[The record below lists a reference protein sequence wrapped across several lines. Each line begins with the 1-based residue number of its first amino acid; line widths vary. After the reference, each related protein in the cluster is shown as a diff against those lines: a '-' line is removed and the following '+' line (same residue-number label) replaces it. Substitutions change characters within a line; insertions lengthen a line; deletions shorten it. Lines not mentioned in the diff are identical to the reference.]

1 MDPDGW
7 IPMDGSRWMGR
18 ALDGSALGFKGLDP
32 RGWGRGGGFRDS
44 NVRCMQA
51 SDIHAS
57 VKEKNQKRAL
67 FYDLSLVVNFKGSF
81 LQVRKPPLKETT
93 GEMVGVFRMYN
104 IGQDTRFCPGG
115 DKETSYMYELGFDRR
130 YHGQC
135 EQWAETIKE
144 EAAELFH
151 IIGPLLGKWQA
162 ELVLKSETVQ

>member
-1 MDPDGW
+1 
-7 IPMDGSRWMGR
+7 
-18 ALDGSALGFKGLDP
+18 
-32 RGWGRGGGFRDS
+32 
-44 NVRCMQA
+44 MQA